1 VLQDEDDDDE
11 EFEPTQ
17 QLPATT
23 TTTTTSTTNFI
34 KIKTE
39 QTALLSGTRDVFLP
53 QVSEEGDL
61 EAG

>member
-17 QLPATT
+17 QLPAT

>member
-17 QLPATT
+17 QLPVT